1 MFVNLRRVHK
11 VQLARLLTTGLAL
24 CLVALCWEELDHHV
38 VSHVRSYTY
47 RYLYNRYDF
56 LNSSYALANPRS
68 STDAPPMHRY
78 LINPEP
84 KCAGK
89 DDVLL
94 LLFVKSSPE
103 NTQRRQNIRQTW
115 GDERYVREQLGAN
128 VRVLFA
134 LGVHPHPDERE
145 RRAVQRRL
153 ETEHWVHEDLVQQD
167 FNDTFHNLTTKLI
180 MQFHW
185 AAAFCPKAR
194 FVMTADDDV
203 FVHVPNLVRYLRS
216 VQREHEQKV
225 SSGAE
230 QKDLNFWAGH
240 VHKGAPPIR
249 RRDNKYFVPVELYPW
264 PAYPDYTSGAGYV
277 VSGDAALR
285 IHQVMQVLNSS
296 MYIDDVFMG
305 MCAEAAGL
313 PPQDYPYFAG
323 EGRAADHPCIYSC
336 LLTSHGHV
344 DDMLTLW
351 QRATDPGVQRLAQG
365 SLSRLY
371 CGAVRLWLLCP
382 AQCKA
387 VYT

>member
-24 CLVALCWEELDHHV
+24 CLVALCWEDLDHHV

-56 LNSSYALANPRS
+56 LNSSIVLAHRRGAM
-68 STDAPPMHRY
+68 DAPKYRY
-78 LINPEP
+78 LINPRQ

-89 DDVLL
+89 EEDVLL

-103 NTQRRQNIRQTW
+103 NTRRRHNIRQTW
-115 GDERYVREQLGAN
+115 GNESYVREQVGAN

-134 LGVHPHPDERE
+134 LGVHSDERE
-145 RRAVQRRL
+145 RRIVQRRL
-153 ETEHWVHEDLVQQD
+153 ETEQRVYGDLIQQD

-185 AAAFCPKAR
+185 AAAFCPEAR

-203 FVHVPNLVRYLRS
+203 LVHVPNMVRYLRS

-225 SSGAE
+225 LSGAE

-240 VHKGAPPIR
+240 VHIGAPPIR

-285 IHQVMQVLNSS
+285 IHQAMQVLNSS

-305 MCAEAAGL
+305 MCAESVGL
-313 PPQDYPYFAG
+313 RPQDYSYFAG
-323 EGRAADHPCIYSC
+323 EDRAADHPCIYAR
-336 LLTSHGHV
+336 LLTSHGHA
-344 DDMLTLW
+344 DDMQTLW
-351 QRATDPGVQRLAQG
+351 RRATDPGVQRLSQG
-365 SLSRLY
+365 ALSRLY
-371 CGAVRLWLLCP
+371 CSAMKLWLLCP
-382 AQCKA
+382 AHCKA
-387 VYT
+387 AFR